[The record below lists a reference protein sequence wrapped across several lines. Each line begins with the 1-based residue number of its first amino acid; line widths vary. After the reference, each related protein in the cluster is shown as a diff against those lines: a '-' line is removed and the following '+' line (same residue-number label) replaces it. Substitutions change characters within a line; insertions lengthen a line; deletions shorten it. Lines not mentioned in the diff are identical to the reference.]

1 MKTLRTH
8 IIVLLLLLLLSGCNQ
23 ESLGNGGFSDSSIA
37 SPYASSYYS
46 GLDKD
51 EVTSIFQKAGF
62 NNITYLSIDDINSKS
77 EILDGT
83 VESVTIDGLSN
94 FDSDNSFNRDSE
106 IVISFHNIPK
116 ITLPL
121 TKDEAKSQYYMH
133 VGKLFH
139 DAGFVN
145 IITDEIH
152 DLSPGEEYK
161 TLITVGD
168 EEIGDERM
176 LPFDSSI
183 SVIGHYPVSTY
194 ATTIEIDFESNWI
207 FSKYDV
213 NVVIGDQVLGTMKH
227 GEDTTYNINLQSGSY
242 DLTFSKSDNSDVFG
256 TVGLEIN
263 SATTVKYHISCNSQN
278 VKVEQLEYKSSLE
291 TGSLLIPV
299 NSDYFLRKN
308 YKEAE
313 NYLRSIGFSNV
324 VSEATTGTLWGND
337 RICDVVSI
345 KINTK
350 TSFKYDDAFKKSD
363 SVLIQYHVADFV
375 FNDTEL
381 DVTERDVFNI
391 DYIIA
396 SDDAVESI
404 DFIVSDPDIIR
415 RNDDG
420 SYTALSQG
428 QTTVTACNG
437 DYVYSTCNINVEK
450 LIIPIERLDF
460 ANEEIEVSV
469 GSNFDLGF
477 KFVPEDAN
485 YIDMTVEKSND
496 FIEVSDDYSCYS
508 NLPGDTEFTFYQED
522 RMLGHCVVHAT
533 VIEIEDVVFDGTV
546 NEIYL
551 GDTLSLK
558 FNLSPDNA
566 TNKGIKVTSSDDR
579 IVEVNFD
586 ERDQSV
592 IDVVAKKAGDATI
605 TLQTPG
611 GNKYT
616 YDLTVSEIL
625 PTEITIKNKLSD
637 KRIEVGDEID
647 LEVLWEPKNVSVKEL
662 SWESNNNKVIKI
674 DSEGIIKAVGVGTAT
689 ITAKHRSGVSGSIDI
704 VVEPTLVTKIEAT
717 WNLESGTKLYIG
729 NKFTVLATIT
739 PENATDQS
747 LIFSSENE
755 SVAKVTDRGVVTATG
770 VGSTKIKV
778 SSPDGP
784 SSFINVNVLPSPQKF
799 RITWSASLISNNHV
813 GSSWSKGLY
822 IDDDRFNSGSTYTLD
837 PDSSFNLVLRIEESD
852 TNPDVGTYHEKITYS
867 DDLCKNGY
875 SISDTIIVTENS
887 GRYSGYTAEW
897 KISINITPVK

>member
-299 NSDYFLRKN
+299 
-308 YKEAE
+308 
-313 NYLRSIGFSNV
+313 
-324 VSEATTGTLWGND
+324 
-337 RICDVVSI
+337 
-345 KINTK
+345 
-350 TSFKYDDAFKKSD
+350 
-363 SVLIQYHVADFV
+363 
-375 FNDTEL
+375 
-381 DVTERDVFNI
+381 
-391 DYIIA
+391 
-396 SDDAVESI
+396 
-404 DFIVSDPDIIR
+404 
-415 RNDDG
+415 
-420 SYTALSQG
+420 
-428 QTTVTACNG
+428 
-437 DYVYSTCNINVEK
+437 
-450 LIIPIERLDF
+450 
-460 ANEEIEVSV
+460 
-469 GSNFDLGF
+469 
-477 KFVPEDAN
+477 
-485 YIDMTVEKSND
+485 
-496 FIEVSDDYSCYS
+496 
-508 NLPGDTEFTFYQED
+508 
-522 RMLGHCVVHAT
+522 
-533 VIEIEDVVFDGTV
+533 
-546 NEIYL
+546 
-551 GDTLSLK
+551 
-558 FNLSPDNA
+558 
-566 TNKGIKVTSSDDR
+566 TSS
-579 IVEVNFD
+579 
-586 ERDQSV
+586 
-592 IDVVAKKAGDATI
+592 
-605 TLQTPG
+605 
-611 GNKYT
+611 
-616 YDLTVSEIL
+616 
-625 PTEITIKNKLSD
+625 LS
-637 KRIEVGDEID
+637 
-647 LEVLWEPKNVSVKEL
+647 
-662 SWESNNNKVIKI
+662 
-674 DSEGIIKAVGVGTAT
+674 
-689 ITAKHRSGVSGSIDI
+689 
-704 VVEPTLVTKIEAT
+704 
-717 WNLESGTKLYIG
+717 
-729 NKFTVLATIT
+729 
-739 PENATDQS
+739 
-747 LIFSSENE
+747 
-755 SVAKVTDRGVVTATG
+755 
-770 VGSTKIKV
+770 
-778 SSPDGP
+778 
-784 SSFINVNVLPSPQKF
+784 
-799 RITWSASLISNNHV
+799 
-813 GSSWSKGLY
+813 
-822 IDDDRFNSGSTYTLD
+822 
-837 PDSSFNLVLRIEESD
+837 
-852 TNPDVGTYHEKITYS
+852 NP
-867 DDLCKNGY
+867 L
-875 SISDTIIVTENS
+875 
-887 GRYSGYTAEW
+887 
-897 KISINITPVK
+897 